1 MHENATKRNY
11 LTEQLTQSPTGS
23 TQQNTIARFSP
34 NNPELYKKFVT
45 LNPSGEDF
53 PKLYSF
59 FDPEK
64 KWSGNNNTASPFIQI
79 IRESLAYYASK
90 GKTPSE
96 VLFSNVINSSVVP
109 KAKEMF
115 MFDGKPTNETN
126 YQKLFGKSANKM
138 SPDINVLTTAKG
150 GIDSAFK
157 QFFDW
162 KLQNS

>member
-1 MHENATKRNY
+1 M
-11 LTEQLTQSPTGS
+11 
-23 TQQNTIARFSP
+23 
-34 NNPELYKKFVT
+34 YKKFVT

-53 PKLYSF
+53 TKLYSF

-64 KWSGNNNTASPFIQI
+64 KWAENNNTASPFIQI
-79 IRESLAYYASK
+79 IRESLAFYASK
-90 GKTPSE
+90 GKTPND
-96 VLFSNVINSSVVP
+96 VPFSSVIKSNVVP
-109 KAKEMF
+109 KSKEMF
-115 MFDGKPTNETN
+115 MFDGKPTYETN
-126 YQKLFGKSANKM
+126 YQKLFGPSANKK